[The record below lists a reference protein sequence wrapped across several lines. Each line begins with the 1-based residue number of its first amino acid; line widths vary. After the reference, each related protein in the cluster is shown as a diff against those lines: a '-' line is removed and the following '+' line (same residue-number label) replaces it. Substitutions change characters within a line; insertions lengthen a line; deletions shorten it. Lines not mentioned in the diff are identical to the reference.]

1 MKMTLRKKILLGYG
15 IALTLTL
22 LVLVWAVINLFRLG
36 KASEAILRENYNSII
51 AAEHMID
58 AIERQDSGALIL
70 LLGFEEGG
78 RQFRENELKFLEW
91 FSRAKDN
98 ITIEGEAGIIARI
111 NDGYQEFLIDYSSLE
126 ARERVSGGEANDFY
140 HSTLLKS
147 FLSVR
152 DACAELRQINEDTM
166 VKASNNARAV
176 AQRAVWSMLAVG
188 LTAVGLGLAF
198 SLMLAGFLTRPL
210 SHVMAAVQSIAS
222 GDYEVAVPDRS
233 SDELGL
239 LAGEFNEMATKL
251 RHYRDMNVES
261 LLAEKTKG
269 EAIIRGIDDGLLL
282 IDEEFA
288 VAGINPA
295 AAKVLGSPVEE
306 AKGRHFLELI
316 KDDALFAKIKATV
329 ESGRA
334 PEVEESR
341 DVVTLGEVD
350 GRSYHQFAI
359 SPIHSKSGHFLGV
372 VLLLRNITRLKELD
386 RLKNEFVMMA
396 SHELRTPL
404 TGIGMSIDLLL
415 ERAGDRIQPD
425 DRELLT
431 AAQEETRRLKALVN
445 DLLTLS
451 KIESGRIEMDF
462 ETIDLQPLISK
473 VEGSLRPQAE
483 EKGIKL
489 VIDASLN
496 LPKVRVDPNKIAW
509 VLTNL
514 VANAVHSTKAGGS
527 VRISGHRASPRVH
540 ISVTDTGEGIPF
552 EFQSRIFDKF
562 VQVADSGS
570 QGTGLGLAI
579 CREIVHAH
587 GGTIWVDSAPGEGST
602 FTFTVPEAS

>member
-1 MKMTLRKKILLGYG
+1 MTLRKKILLGYG
-15 IALTLTL
+15 IALALTL
-22 LVLVWAVINLFRLG
+22 MVLVWSVVNLFRLG
-36 KASEAILRENYNSII
+36 QASEAILRENYNSII

-78 RQFRENELKFLEW
+78 RQFLENEIKFLEW

-98 ITIEGEAGIIARI
+98 ITVEGEAEIIVRI
-111 NDGYQEFLIDYSSLE
+111 NDGYQRFLVDYSRLE
-126 ARERVSGGEANDFY
+126 GLKRTDGKEANDFY
-140 HSTLLKS
+140 HTTLLSS

-152 DACAELRQINEDTM
+152 DACAELRQINEATM

-210 SHVMAAVQSIAS
+210 SHVMSAVQGIAA
-222 GDYEVAVPDRS
+222 GDYEVTVPDRS

-239 LAGEFNEMATKL
+239 LAGEFNEMTSKL
-251 RHYRDMNVES
+251 RRYRDMNVES
-261 LLAEKTKG
+261 LLAEKTKS
-269 EAIIRGIDDGLLL
+269 EAIIRSIEDGILLV
-282 IDEEFA
+282 DEEFA
-288 VAGINPA
+288 IAGINPA
-295 AAKVLGSPVEE
+295 AAKSLGTTVEQ
-306 AKGRHFLELI
+306 ARGRHFLELF
-316 KDDALFAKIKATV
+316 KDEGLFAKVKASV
-329 ESGRA
+329 ESGLA
-334 PEVEESR
+334 PKADEGE
-341 DVVTLGEVD
+341 DVVTLGEGD
-350 GRSYHQFAI
+350 GHSYHQFAI
-359 SPIHSKSGHFLGV
+359 SPIHAKSGRFPGV

-386 RLKNEFVMMA
+386 RLKSEFVMMA
-396 SHELRTPL
+396 SHELKTPL

-415 ERAGDRIQPD
+415 ERARDRISAD

-445 DLLTLS
+445 DLLTLA

-462 ETIDLQPLISK
+462 ETLDLQALFGK
-473 VEGSLRPQAE
+473 VAGSMKAQAE
-483 EKGIKL
+483 DKGIGL
-489 VIDASLN
+489 AVDPAQD

-514 VANAVHSTKAGGS
+514 VANAIHSTKAGGS
-527 VRISGHRASPRVH
+527 VRISGRRAAPRVF
-540 ISVTDTGEGIPF
+540 VEVADTGEGIPF
-552 EFQSRIFDKF
+552 ELQSRVFDKF
-562 VQVADSGS
+562 VQVGDGGG

-587 GGTIWVDSAPGEGST
+587 GGTIWVDSVPGQGST
-602 FTFTVPEAS
+602 FTFTVPEAV

>member
-1 MKMTLRKKILLGYG
+1 MTLRKKILLGYG
-15 IALTLTL
+15 IALTLML
-22 LVLVWAVINLFRLG
+22 LVLVWAVVNLFRLG

-51 AAEHMID
+51 AAENMID

-98 ITIEGEAGIIARI
+98 ITIEGEAEIIARI
-111 NDGYQEFLIDYSSLE
+111 NDGYRQFLVDYSSLE
-126 ARERVSGGEANDFY
+126 ARKRASEDEASDFY

-152 DACAELRQINEDTM
+152 DACAELRQINEATM

-210 SHVMAAVQSIAS
+210 SHVMAAVQSIAA

-239 LAGEFNEMATKL
+239 LAGEFNDMAAKL

-269 EAIIRGIDDGLLL
+269 EAIIRSIEDGIILVDD
-282 IDEEFA
+282 EFSI
-288 VAGINPA
+288 AGINPA
-295 AAKVLGSPVEE
+295 AAKAFAVSVGE
-306 AKGRHFLELI
+306 AKGRHFLELF
-316 KDDALFAKIKATV
+316 KDEALFAKIKATV

-334 PEVEESR
+334 PKVEEGQ
-341 DVVTLGEVD
+341 DVVTLGEGD

-359 SPIHSKSGHFLGV
+359 SPIHSKSGHFIGV

-396 SHELRTPL
+396 SHELKTPL
-404 TGIGMSIDLLL
+404 TSIGMSIDLLL
-415 ERAGDRIQPD
+415 ETTGNRILPEDRK
-425 DRELLT
+425 LLT

-462 ETIDLQPLISK
+462 EVIDLQPLFGK
-473 VEGSLRPQAE
+473 VEDGLRPQAE
-483 EKGIKL
+483 DKGVRL
-489 VIDASLN
+489 AVDPSLD

-527 VRISGHRASPRVH
+527 VRISGRRASPRVY

-552 EFQSRIFDKF
+552 ELQSRIFDKF
-562 VQVADSGS
+562 VQVGDSGS

-587 GGTIWVDSAPGEGST
+587 GGTIWVDSTPGVGST